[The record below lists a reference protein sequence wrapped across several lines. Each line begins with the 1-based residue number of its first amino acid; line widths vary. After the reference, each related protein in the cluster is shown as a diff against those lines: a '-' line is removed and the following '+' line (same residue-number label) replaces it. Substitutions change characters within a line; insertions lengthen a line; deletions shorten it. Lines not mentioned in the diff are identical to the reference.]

1 MSENYKLTKGYI
13 QVYTG
18 DGKGKTTAALGL
30 ALRAIGNGLKV
41 YIGQF
46 MKGQLYGELNLS
58 HQFKDHLVIEQFG
71 LPTFIHVDR
80 PTKKDIELAEKG
92 LKKIEQV
99 LQSQNFDIVVIDEIN
114 VAIYFKLIK
123 IEDVLQILEKKPE
136 QTEVICTGRKAPN
149 ELIQKA
155 DLVTEMKEIKH
166 YYTQDVKARKGI
178 EM

>member
-1 MSENYKLTKGYI
+1 MPEHFKLSKGYI

-46 MKGQLYGELNLS
+46 MKGQSYGELKFS
-58 HQFKDHLVIEQFG
+58 HQFNDHFVIEQFG
-71 LPTFIHVDR
+71 LPTFIHVEH
-80 PTKKDIELAEKG
+80 PTKKDVELAEKG

-99 LQSQNFDIVVIDEIN
+99 LQSQQFEIVILDEIN
-114 VAIYFKLIK
+114 VAIYFKLIQ

-136 QTEVICTGRKAPN
+136 QIEIICTGRKAPKQ
-149 ELIQKA
+149 LIQKSV
-155 DLVTEMKEIKH
+155 LVTEMKEIKH
-166 YYTQDVKARKGI
+166 YYTRDVKARKGI